1 MLGVLKIKTWAKIL
15 FTFFA
20 LFFIGFLLFAL
31 LSTGQEDEAVFCEVV
46 LCVILGGV
54 FSFAA
59 LYSFLCK
66 IIVKEDYIV
75 ARKIFCNRIYKYEEI
90 TGISYKKAVFGDA
103 TYVLRFGRKKLE
115 ISQLMVNKNI
125 MDKKLKQ
132 EGIFKKYPK
141 VN

>member
-31 LSTGQEDEAVFCEVV
+31 LSTGQEDEAVFCVVV
-46 LCVILGGV
+46 LCIILGGV

-59 LYSFLCK
+59 LYSFSCK
-66 IIVKEDYIV
+66 IIVKEDCIV
-75 ARKIFCNRIYKYEEI
+75 ARKFFCNKTYKYEEI
-90 TGISYKKAVFGDA
+90 TGISYKKAAFGDA

-115 ISQLMVNKNI
+115 ISQLMVNKNV